1 MTQVIGNVGM
11 LDLTQAT
18 EESVRNIAKIGN
30 IGVVIYRAETAHLL
44 THLKQA
50 GNIGKTLEV
59 PRGYRYYKGML
70 RLNGEYFKDSGEA
83 ATKVLVNGLVLIEP
97 EVTLEMIEKGL
108 PFAVNGQ
115 IYAPRHLAG
124 AVMASLLKSE
134 GAAAEVLEYDSF
146 PRFEDGKFQ
155 LTNAYL
161 ASAREPMHLVVNGVL
176 QLAEDL
182 EMEQFAAKI
191 ECLRVN
197 GTAIVREEQSVLFYE
212 KLKTVRGLVEI
223 IPAGFRHVTRPLRL
237 NGRSIRRFTDE
248 KWYTKHPVILDAD
261 VSREAF
267 SRAVSEIR
275 SSSFVICSEE
285 LEDLVWER
293 CPDLDTE
300 IISYEQAFAFIEG
313 REVWSKE
320 QLLGV
325 GQQVEMIVEGT
336 LVLEDD
342 VTGEVLK
349 TALKSIDLFGEVL
362 VRDPQLKGVLH
373 GYVRSG
379 NGEIRLEIEEE
390 KPEGIG
396 NIGML
401 SL

>member
-18 EESVRNIAKIGN
+18 EESVRSIAKIGN
-30 IGVVIYRAETAHLL
+30 IGLVLYRAETAHLL
-44 THLKQA
+44 TYLKQA
-50 GNIGKTLEV
+50 GNIGKTLGI
-59 PRGYRYYKGML
+59 PRGYRYYQGML
-70 RLNGEYFKDSGEA
+70 RLNKESFKDSGEA
-83 ATKVLVNGLVLIEP
+83 AEKVWVNGMMLIEP

-124 AVMASLLKSE
+124 AVMSLLLKAE
-134 GAAAEVLEYDSF
+134 GAAAEVLQYDSF
-146 PRFEDGKFQ
+146 PRFEEGKFR

-161 ASAREPMHLVVNGVL
+161 ASAREPMHLVVDGVL
-176 QLAEDL
+176 ELAEDL
-182 EMEQFAAKI
+182 DMDQFAAKL
-191 ECLRVN
+191 ECLRIN
-197 GTAIVREEQSVLFYE
+197 GKVTVREEQSVIFYE
-212 KLKTVRGLVEI
+212 KAKTVRGKMEI
-223 IPAGFRHVTRPLRL
+223 IPEGFRHVTKLLRL
-237 NGRSIRRFTDE
+237 NGRSIRRFKGE

-261 VSREAF
+261 VSREDF
-267 SRAVSEIR
+267 RRAVSEIR
-275 SSSFVICSEE
+275 SVSIVICSEE

-300 IISYEQAFAFIEG
+300 IISYAQSFAFIEG
-313 REVWSKE
+313 REVWSKD
-320 QLLGV
+320 QLLAL
-325 GQQVEMIVEGT
+325 GQPVQMIVEGT
-336 LVLEDD
+336 LVLADD

-349 TALKSIDLFGEVL
+349 TALKSLDLFGEVL
-362 VRDPQLKGVLH
+362 VKDPQLKGVLH

-390 KPEGIG
+390 KPAGIG